1 MAYSPFVPLRVFSSF
16 TMLEGAIEPKA
27 IAKAAR
33 ERGFPAIAVADR
45 NGLYGVMAFGD
56 ACKAAGIQPIVGAL
70 LSVARPGQRLAS
82 GAPLIDWIA
91 LYAQDDAG
99 YNNLC
104 ALVSAAHLGRP
115 VEQEPHVLLS
125 DLAGKTDGLI
135 CLTGGGEGALARL
148 LAGGQKTAA
157 DEYVEQMEALFAGR
171 LDVELSRRGEAAREA
186 ADESRTEMG

>member
-70 LSVARPGQRLAS
+70 LSVARPGQRLARKRGV
-82 GAPLIDWIA
+82 GARDTAQPLPSPASTSSTSPCTSTDAPSSMTTRPPMRTRAVLPTTTFAPPWSSDW
-91 LYAQDDAG
+91 
-99 YNNLC
+99 N
-104 ALVSAAHLGRP
+104 
-115 VEQEPHVLLS
+115 
-125 DLAGKTDGLI
+125 
-135 CLTGGGEGALARL
+135 
-148 LAGGQKTAA
+148 
-157 DEYVEQMEALFAGR
+157 
-171 LDVELSRRGEAAREA
+171 SR
-186 ADESRTEMG
+186 S